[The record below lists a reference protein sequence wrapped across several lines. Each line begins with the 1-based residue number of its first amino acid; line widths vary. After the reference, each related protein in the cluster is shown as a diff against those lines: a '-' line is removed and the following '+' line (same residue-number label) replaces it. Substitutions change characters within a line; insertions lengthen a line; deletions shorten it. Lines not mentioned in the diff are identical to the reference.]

1 MCFSNKWYSSASTDT
16 EEDDISFNEMVG
28 LFFRRAAVLAEDQ
41 LVNEIKDK
49 SSLEDKQKRVRGI
62 LRMIEPC
69 NHVLSL
75 SFPIK
80 RDNGEYETIKAWR
93 AQHSQHRT
101 PCKGGILRLNYNIVR
116 FVVKNSTLVMH
127 LLR

>member
-116 FVVKNSTLVMH
+116 FVVKNSTRVMH